1 MTALHLQQTWPLWLA
16 LGAPLVLLAFRG
28 QSATGGHLAW
38 RAQAALRTAAFLCLA
53 LALCEPVMEQP
64 TSAVAVM
71 HAFDVSRGVP
81 AERIAASVRASRA
94 TGTIDG
100 AVLFAERAQ
109 SVTSAEAL
117 AVALAA
123 PAGNGTDLFGRG
135 GTDLALALETAAA
148 GMPETACRHVVLA
161 SDGRHTEGDVWATVE
176 RLRDARIRV
185 HTLAAEFRAADHVAI
200 VRADVVERPPAGR
213 PVPVEVLVRATA
225 AARARLGLA
234 VGDRAPDWTAVELP
248 AGDSRWRLS
257 VTFPQAGV
265 TSLSVHL
272 KAEGEDPRDADPW
285 RADVVVGRRQAV
297 LQLAADADAG
307 RGLGATLMR
316 QGFDVTT
323 TTPASVAKRPAQLD
337 RFDAV
342 ILHDPAR
349 DAFPAAL
356 ELELDRFVREGGGL
370 VFVAGEHSHGR
381 DAWSGSPLERL
392 LPVRFEGPRRKDE
405 ADLLF
410 LIDRS
415 YSMRGPRLE
424 IAKTAVATAIESLED
439 RHRAGVVAFDARPRE
454 LVPMLRK
461 AVARAQLGRV
471 GGLTAAGQTNVFD
484 ALWDAYLRLRDSR
497 AETRHVI
504 LLSDGNT
511 APTGRRTPLPGDV
524 QTADAPPDSFEV
536 LGEKLAAARI
546 SVSTVAIGD
555 DPDFAFMQVLAQWT
569 GGRAHAAARPEHVPA
584 LFADEARRLAG
595 DALVERPFRPRVLFE
610 ADAVAGVDFARA
622 PPLQGLVVTRARPH
636 ADRVLDGVGGYPL
649 LVTHRHGL
657 GVVTAFLSDASGRW
671 SSAWRE
677 WHGFGRFWAQTVR
690 AAAREGPRDASRLDL
705 TRDGDDL
712 AVTLETE
719 VDAPGYA
726 PMASLSEPGGRT
738 DRLALDRTAPGRY
751 TGRLARAGHAPGSYR
766 VEVAPG
772 GGVPEGLRRAVG
784 VAALRVETPTPIP
797 AGAEDRARLRLIVE
811 RTGGRFGADPST
823 FVPSCEDPPV
833 RKVPLW
839 RLLCAAA
846 LLAYVAELAVRR
858 LGRG

>member
-1 MTALHLQQTWPLWLA
+1 MTGVQLQQTWPLWLV
-16 LGAPLVLLAFRG
+16 LGAPLVVLAFRG
-28 QSATGGHLAW
+28 RRATSGRRVW
-38 RAQAALRTAAFLCLA
+38 WPQAALRMAAILCLA
-53 LALCEPVMEQP
+53 LALCEPVAQRPASE
-64 TSAVAVM
+64 VAVM
-71 HAFDVSRGVP
+71 HALDVSRGVP
-81 AERIAASVRASRA
+81 AGRVASSVRAARA
-94 TGTIDG
+94 TGTLQG
-100 AVLFAERAQ
+100 AVLYAERAQ
-109 SVTSAEAL
+109 PVDSPEAL
-117 AVALAA
+117 AAAL
-123 PAGNGTDLFGRG
+123 AGNGTDLFGRG

-148 GMPETACRHVVLA
+148 RMPETACRHVVLA
-161 SDGRHTEGDVWATVE
+161 SDGRHTQGDVWATVE
-176 RLRDARIRV
+176 RLRDARVRV
-185 HTLAAEFRAADHVAI
+185 HTLASDFRAVYRAAV
-200 VRADVVERPPAGR
+200 VRADVPARPPAGR

-225 AARARLGLA
+225 TARARLGIA

-285 RADVVVGRRQAV
+285 RADVVVGSRQAV

-323 TTPASVAKRPAQLD
+323 TTSARLSKRPAQLD

-342 ILHDPAR
+342 ILHDPMR
-349 DAFPAAL
+349 GEFPAGL
-356 ELELDRFVREGGGL
+356 ERELGRYVREGGGL

-424 IAKTAVATAIESLED
+424 IAKTAVATAIEALED

-454 LVPMLRK
+454 LVPLVRK
-461 AVARAQLGRV
+461 GEARAQLGRV
-471 GGLTAAGQTNVFD
+471 GGLAAAGQTNVFD

-511 APTGRRTPLPGDV
+511 APTGRRAPLPGDV
-524 QTADAPPDSFEV
+524 QVADAPPDSFES
-536 LGEKLAAARI
+536 LGAMLAAARI

-555 DPDFAFMQVLAQWT
+555 DPDLAFMQALARWT
-569 GGRAHAAARPEHVPA
+569 GGRAHVAARPEDVPD

-595 DALVERPFRPRVLFE
+595 DALVERPFRPRVVFE

-622 PPLQGLVVTRARPH
+622 PPLQGLVVARARPH
-636 ADRVLDGVGGYPL
+636 ADRVLDGAEGHPL

-671 SSAWRE
+671 SSAWRQ
-677 WHGFGRFWAQTVR
+677 WNGFGRFWAQTVR
-690 AAAREGPRDASRLDL
+690 AAARDAPRDASQLDVI
-705 TRDGDDL
+705 RDGDDL
-712 AVTLETE
+712 VISLEADRDTSSWVPVATVTSP
-719 VDAPGYA
+719 D
-726 PMASLSEPGGRT
+726 GRVT
-738 DRLALDRTAPGRY
+738 PLTLDRTAPGRY
-751 TGRLARAGHAPGSYR
+751 SGRLARAGRAPGSHL
-766 VEVAPG
+766 VELTSA

-784 VAALRVETPTPIP
+784 VAVLRVEAPRPLP
-797 AGAEDRARLRLIVE
+797 AGADDAARLRAIVE
-811 RTGGRFGADPST
+811 DTGGLFGADPST
-823 FVPSCEDPPV
+823 FVASCDDPPA
-833 RKVPLW
+833 RNTPLW
-839 RLLCAAA
+839 RLLCVAA
-846 LLAYVAELAVRR
+846 LLAYVAELAARR